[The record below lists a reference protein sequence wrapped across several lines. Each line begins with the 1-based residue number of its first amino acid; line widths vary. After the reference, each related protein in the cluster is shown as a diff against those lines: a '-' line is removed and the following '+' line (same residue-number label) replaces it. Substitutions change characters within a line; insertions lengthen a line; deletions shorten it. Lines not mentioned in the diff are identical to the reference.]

1 MNALE
6 NSLIKLRSL
15 EPNDLDFLYRTENNI
30 ELWEVS
36 NTLKPFSKYTL
47 QKYIESA
54 HIDIY
59 TTKQVRFI
67 IEANNEKKIVGL
79 IDLFDYEPIHMRAGI
94 GISIIKNEQ
103 RKKYAENA
111 LQILIPYCFDILR
124 LNQIYCDIS
133 IDNFASIK
141 LFEKSGFKH
150 TGTKKQW
157 LNTEKGF
164 KDVLFYQLIL

>member
-6 NSLIKLRSL
+6 NSVIKLRSL

-47 QKYIESA
+47 QKYIDNA
-54 HIDIY
+54 HLDISVA
-59 TTKQVRFI
+59 KQVRFVV
-67 IEANNEKKIVGL
+67 ETHLEKTLVGL
-79 IDLFDYEPIHMRAGI
+79 IELFDYEPIHMRAGI
-94 GISIIKNEQ
+94 GIHIVKSEQ

-111 LQILIPYCFDILR
+111 LQVLIPYCFDILR

-164 KDVLFYQLIL
+164 KDVLFYQLIF